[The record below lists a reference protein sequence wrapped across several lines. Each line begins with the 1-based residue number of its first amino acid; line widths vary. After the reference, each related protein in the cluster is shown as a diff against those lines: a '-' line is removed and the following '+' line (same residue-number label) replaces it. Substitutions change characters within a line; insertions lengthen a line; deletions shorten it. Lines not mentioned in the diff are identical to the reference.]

1 MSQQDVFNILKKKKK
16 WMTTK
21 EVAKVLNQGEGSISK
36 NLKKLSDSGDIL
48 VKKNEIYH
56 QGSLWKTKED

>member
-1 MSQQDVFNILKKKKK
+1 
-16 WMTTK
+16 MTTK

>member
-21 EVAKVLNQGEGSISK
+21 EVAKVLNQGEGSMSK